1 MARSLYDVLGVPS
14 DADDAEIRA
23 AYRRLAKRW
32 HPDFN
37 PGNPEAE
44 RRFKE
49 ISAAY
54 EILGDPEKRRRYDRG
69 EIDEEGRERAFRPRG
84 DGFGFRH
91 DASGAG
97 GFGFSGIDDII
108 DEIFGARRGGFSGF
122 GGTGGFGR
130 GADLETTVALD
141 FVEAVRGGRK
151 RVRLSDGRMV
161 DIDVPPGTES
171 GTVLR
176 LRGMGAPGPGGR
188 GDLHVRIEVRPHAR
202 FERRGKD
209 IWVEVQVPL
218 EVAVLGGRVRVPTV
232 DGDVMLAV
240 PAGSSSGTVLRLRGK
255 GVPERTGAR
264 GDQFVRLMVEVP
276 KDGELARLLR
286 EWAGRRGRVEV

>member
-1 MARSLYDVLGVPS
+1 MARSLYDVLGVPRGAS
-14 DADDAEIRA
+14 DAEIRA

-69 EIDEEGRERAFRPRG
+69 EIDEEGRERVFRPG
-84 DGFGFRH
+84 GGGGFGFRPGSG
-91 DASGAG
+91 AGAG

-108 DEIFGARRGGFSGF
+108 EEILGARRGGFG
-122 GGTGGFGR
+122 GGFGR
-130 GADLETTVALD
+130 GADLETTVTLD

-151 RVRLSDGRMV
+151 RIRLSDGRMV
-161 DIDVPPGTES
+161 DLDVPPGTES

-188 GDLHVRIEVRPHAR
+188 GDLHVKVEVRPHAQ
-202 FERRGKD
+202 FERRGRD
-209 IWVEVQVPL
+209 IWVDVQVPL

-232 DGDVMLAV
+232 DGDVMLHV
-240 PAGSSSGTVLRLRGK
+240 PASTSSGTVLRLRGK
-255 GVPERTGAR
+255 GVPERGGGR
-264 GDQFVRLMVEVP
+264 GDQFVRLMVQLP

-286 EWAGRRGRVEV
+286 EWAERRGRVEV